1 MTQQVKSPMAYV
13 SAEKKAQ
20 RELGEGKTV
29 MKRRTFLAT
38 LSGGFAAG
46 VLGETTGPA
55 RPMTLDLRAPLREAV
70 SCILHRMDPGANYRP
85 WFAVDV
91 KNWKPTKLRQ
101 DVWDIGD
108 MSGRFL
114 EALVLARNMI
124 EPTPDMLVAEQ
135 RIREFLIA
143 QLGSDGLVL
152 HADRKGPDHMFSQG
166 SALYGLVTDYDAGRD
181 PAQRRQIADLIAGL
195 DRHARYEAD
204 YIWFPDVAT
213 QVAPCAHM
221 AAYQVLPIVRFY
233 ELTSDRVALQYAE
246 RLSRWAFYHDPTVSP
261 EGMITKTAWEGHLHA
276 WMDTYSGLIRCAR
289 VGTGLDRKE
298 VVTRSQK
305 LYEWVKQNYTS
316 PYGWV
321 ADSVGSETCE
331 TCTISSAMR
340 LALELIKE
348 GHTEHWND
356 IERFV
361 RNQVVENQFRDIDH
375 LGIADPL
382 TSQGL
387 KGAFESYA
395 APNTLIAVQDG
406 TIEGCC
412 INGGIR
418 CLFLAYQN
426 VIHETAEAVRI
437 NLLLSHATPGIET
450 ICYLPHEGRFEL
462 YTKAPKTIWVRCP
475 DWMNPETVRVDGPAG
490 LNHSMDSATQCFR
503 IYGAK
508 AGTHIILTF
517 EPRQQS
523 DLSVVATK
531 KYDVKWRGDTV
542 MQLTPP
548 GRPYPIYQRDSLARL
563 TPTLETR
570 YEPYKQ
576 PRVQW

>member
-1 MTQQVKSPMAYV
+1 M
-13 SAEKKAQ
+13 
-20 RELGEGKTV
+20 R
-29 MKRRTFLAT
+29 RRTFLAT
-38 LSGGFAAG
+38 LSGSFAAG
-46 VLGETTGPA
+46 VLGKTTGSA
-55 RPMTLDLRAPLREAV
+55 RPLTLDLRAPLREAV
-70 SCILHRMDPGANYRP
+70 SCITNRIDPSAGYRP

-91 KNWKPTKLRQ
+91 KNWTPTKLRH

-114 EALVLARNMI
+114 EGLVLSRNMI
-124 EPTPDMLVAEQ
+124 EPTPEALLAEQ
-135 RIREFLIA
+135 RIRTYLNS
-143 QLGSDGLVL
+143 QLGSDGLVT
-152 HADRKGPDHMFSQG
+152 HADGKGPDHMFSQG
-166 SALYGLVTDYDAGRD
+166 SALYGLVTDYDARQD
-181 PAQRRQIADLIAGL
+181 PALRGRIAALIAGL
-195 DRHARYEAD
+195 DRHARHEAD
-204 YIWFPDVAT
+204 YLLFPDVAT
-213 QVAPCAHM
+213 PIAPCAHM

-233 ELTSDRVALQYAE
+233 ELSGDGAALQYAE
-246 RLSRWAFYHDPTVSP
+246 RLSRWAFCHDPTVTA
-261 EGMITKTAWEGHLHA
+261 EGVITKTAWEGHLHA
-276 WMDTYSGLIRCAR
+276 WMDTYSGIIRCAR
-289 VGTGLDRKE
+289 AGKGLDRRE

-331 TCTISSAMR
+331 TCTISSAIR

-348 GHTEHWND
+348 GHTEYWND

-361 RNQVVENQFRDIDH
+361 RNQVVENQFRDVDH
-375 LGIADPL
+375 LGIQDPL
-382 TSQGL
+382 TARGL

-426 VIHETAEAVRI
+426 TIHETAEAVRI
-437 NLLLSHATPGIET
+437 NLLLSHATPSVET
-450 ICYLPHEGRFEL
+450 VSYLPHEGRFEL
-462 YTKAPKTIWVRCP
+462 YPKSAKTIWVRCP
-475 DWMNPETVRVDGPAG
+475 DWLNPDTVTLDGPTG
-490 LNHSMDSATQCFR
+490 LHHSVEPSTQSLR
-503 IYGAK
+503 ISGARP
-508 AGTHIILTF
+508 GTRIVMTF

-523 DLSVVATK
+523 TTSVVAAK
-531 KYDVKWRGDTV
+531 KYNVNWRGDTV
-542 MQLTPP
+542 LQLTPA
-548 GRPYPIYQRDSLARL
+548 GKPYPLYQRDSLARSVA
-563 TPTLETR
+563 PVAMK